1 MMLKLMFWAIW
12 WLTLLVIEI
21 RSKFEGQNKG
31 GSMVGKDETLGNYHL
46 LMDWWRR
53 TTGVWGGRPVRNRQ
67 GIGEPSVTE
76 SREEKKM
83 SRESFVKIRKL
94 CVILVNIF

>member
-1 MMLKLMFWAIW
+1 MLQDPLAGKGKLEKERSRMMLKLMFWAIW

-31 GSMVGKDETLGNYHL
+31 GSMVGKNETLGNYHL

-53 TTGVWGGRPVRNRQ
+53 TTGVGGKTCKKQTRNRRRTKCYR
-67 GIGEPSVTE
+67 I
-76 SREEKKM
+76 
-83 SRESFVKIRKL
+83 
-94 CVILVNIF
+94 